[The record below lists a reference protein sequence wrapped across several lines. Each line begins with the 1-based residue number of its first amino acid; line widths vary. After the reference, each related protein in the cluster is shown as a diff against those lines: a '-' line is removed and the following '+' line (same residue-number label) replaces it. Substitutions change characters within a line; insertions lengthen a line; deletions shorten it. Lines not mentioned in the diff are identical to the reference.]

1 MKFKKL
7 ARTFRQETPEVE
19 CTEQSAAH
27 ALEQDS
33 MQNEGLALVPDRSVE
48 QAADQMNEV
57 ADATRSTNEPILDP
71 ESAHC
76 LAPEAATDQEDG
88 GEPAQPYSSNH
99 EHLSEELLRL
109 ELRLQ
114 LRMLETT
121 QLDAGLAHMD
131 EEIRYLLN
139 VQSSDEDD
147 GDLLTAKIR
156 HLGEHIAARL
166 KASQGLEVGLM
177 LPRVAS
183 TLNLSEVEVSILIAC
198 LAPELDRKYERIYA
212 FLQND
217 MSEKRPSVEFVL
229 GLFTGSDDERLAARL
244 LFDVNAPLMKFLLE
258 RRGEYGDGRTPLIAR
273 PLKLED
279 WAVSLLLGYELLD
292 ERLTK
297 IASLNTVVIPPQ
309 SCFPEELEQNI
320 LRFVTHYNSM
330 EQRSGSLLY
339 CSGPDEAGKLSGI
352 RGVCGKLGLSVLVA
366 EMDKLLLPEV
376 DFSEMLRLLGRH
388 VLLEHSALCLTGFD
402 SMVTE
407 DDRYRVKIR
416 LLVEMLEACAPLTF
430 IIGEAQW
437 GIGLTGVQLNF
448 MQIDFP
454 FPDAAAREQAWTTF
468 GQDYRLSPN
477 IELADFS
484 GSFRFTSGQIQA
496 ALTGGENIAVWN
508 GSSGAE
514 VSAKDLYQA
523 CYFQSS
529 RKIQALATKIR
540 AMYTWDMLVL
550 PGEQLSQLREI
561 CHQVKYRSLVYGEW
575 GFAGRLSLGRG
586 LNILFSG
593 PPGSGK
599 TMAAEVIATEL
610 NLEIYKIDVSQ
621 IVSKYIGETEKN
633 LSRIF
638 DEAET
643 SNAILFFDEADALF
657 GKRSEVKD
665 AHDRYANVEISYLLQ
680 KMEEYTGIVILAT
693 NLNQNLDDAFS
704 RRLHFKLEFPFPEK
718 NQRGLIWRGM
728 FPAGAPL
735 DPDMDYDFMADKFI
749 LAGGNIKNIALNAAF
764 YAAHEGCPIGMKQI
778 MLAAKREYLKLGKTF
793 LQSDYAP
800 YHKLIEVK

>member
-7 ARTFRQETPEVE
+7 ARTFRQDTAEAE
-19 CTEQSAAH
+19 CMEREAA
-27 ALEQDS
+27 
-33 MQNEGLALVPDRSVE
+33 P
-48 QAADQMNEV
+48 
-57 ADATRSTNEPILDP
+57 
-71 ESAHC
+71 
-76 LAPEAATDQEDG
+76 ATDQANATTATDAS
-88 GEPAQPYSSNH
+88 EPAQPYTSNH
-99 EHLSEELLRL
+99 EHLAEELQRL
-109 ELRLQ
+109 ELRLKLRVLEAPQ
-114 LRMLETT
+114 LVSE
-121 QLDAGLAHMD
+121 LALMN
-131 EEIRYLLN
+131 EEIRSLLDF
-139 VQSSDEDD
+139 QSEDENDSN
-147 GDLLTAKIR
+147 LLTAKLVQLER
-156 HLGEHIAARL
+156 SIAARL
-166 KASQGLEVGLM
+166 KASHGQVPRLM
-177 LPRVAS
+177 LPQVAS
-183 TLNLSEVEVSILIAC
+183 ILNLSGMEVSILVAC

-217 MSEKRPSVEFVL
+217 MSDKRPSVDFVL
-229 GLFTGSDDERLAARL
+229 ELFTEAKEEWLSARL
-244 LFDVNAPLMKFLLE
+244 LFDGEAPLMKFLLE
-258 RRGEYGDGRTPLIAR
+258 RRGEYGDSRTPLIAR

-279 WAVSLLLGYELLD
+279 WAVNLLLGYEVLD
-292 ERLTK
+292 ERLAK
-297 IASLNTVVIPPQ
+297 VASLNTLAIPQ
-309 SCFPEELEQNI
+309 QVRFPEELEQNL
-320 LRFVTHYNSM
+320 LRFVKHYSSS
-330 EQRSGSLLY
+330 EERSSGSLLY

-352 RGVCGKLGLSVLVA
+352 RDVCGKLGLSVLIA
-366 EMDKLLLPEV
+366 DMDKLLLLPEM

-388 VLLEHSALCLTGFD
+388 ALLEHAALCLTGFD

-407 DDRYRVKIR
+407 DDRYRLKVR
-416 LLVEMLEACAPLTF
+416 LLVEMLDAYAPLTF
-430 IIGEAQW
+430 VLGEAEW
-437 GIGLTGVQLNF
+437 GISLTGIQLNF
-448 MQIDFP
+448 MVIDFP
-454 FPDAAAREQAWTTF
+454 FPDAAARKQDWTTF
-468 GQDYRLSPN
+468 GQSYRLSPE

-484 GSFRFTSGQIQA
+484 GSFRFTSGQIRA

-514 VSAKDLYQA
+514 VNAKDLYQA

-540 AMYTWDMLVL
+540 AMYTWDMLVV

-693 NLNQNLDDAFS
+693 NLNQNLDDAFA

-718 NQRGLIWRGM
+718 KQRELIWRGM

-735 DPDMDYDFMADKFI
+735 DPDMDYDFMAEKFI